1 MTDDN
6 KIDPVEMLQYIRF
19 GHKYKDKK
27 GSFIF
32 IPMDVT
38 LRDQEGNYMGT
49 AYHLIIHLI
58 GTFNSVGAPGVQKV
72 DQRLALDY
80 VYHQMYHYDEKNK
93 L

>member
-6 KIDPVEMLQYIRF
+6 KIDQVEMLQYIRF

-49 AYHLIIHLI
+49 AYHPIIHLI
-58 GTFNSVGAPGVQKV
+58 GTFNSIGAPGVQG
-72 DQRLALDY
+72 
-80 VYHQMYHYDEKNK
+80 
-93 L
+93 

>member
-6 KIDPVEMLQYIRF
+6 KIDQVEMLQYIRF

-27 GSFIF
+27 TSFIF

-38 LRDQEGNYMGT
+38 LRDPEGNYMGN
-49 AYHLIIHLI
+49 AYHPIIHLI
-58 GTFNSVGAPGVQKV
+58 GTFNSIGAPGVQKV
-72 DQRLALDY
+72 DQRLTLDY
-80 VYHQMYHYDEKNK
+80 VYYEMYHYDEKNK